1 MRGGAILSLSLWAA
15 LSASAA
21 ASSSPPGST
30 NQKAFARCTES
41 SRLGSAADVKWEPAD
56 SALRDHEIFRR
67 SLGLT
72 IPDGRPRILW
82 YGNGGDLET
91 TTISVI
97 VVRNPAGIWH
107 IDGVGQSQIW
117 IKGAKPSRLPNIDR
131 DLSAEDSRKLDT
143 LIADPCLTGGPTFQ
157 RNPNIAAGGM
167 INTLEVET
175 ADGHWIGGWWGAP
188 TAQEQAVIDIIGA
201 Q

>member
-1 MRGGAILSLSLWAA
+1 MRRGAIWSLSIWAA
-15 LSASAA
+15 LQGPVAASTNPAASA
-21 ASSSPPGST
+21 
-30 NQKAFARCTES
+30 NEKAFARCAES
-41 SRLGSAADVKWEPAD
+41 SRLDSAADVKWEPAKT
-56 SALRDHEIFRR
+56 ALQDHEIFRR

-72 IPDGRPRILW
+72 VPDGRPRILW

-97 VVRNPAGIWH
+97 VVRKPDGIWH

-117 IKGAKPSRLPNIDR
+117 IKDAKPSRLPNIDR
-131 DLSAEDSRKLDT
+131 DLSAADSRKLDAM
-143 LIADPCLTGGPTFQ
+143 IADPCLTKGPTFQ
-157 RNPNIAAGGM
+157 RDPNIAAGGM

-175 ADGHWIGGWWGAP
+175 AGGHWIGGWWGAP
-188 TAQEQAVIDIIGA
+188 TAQEKAVIDLIGA